1 MRILCDQHVDHR
13 YVHALRRTSGITVTT
28 VRHVM
33 SADAPDGEIASYAAA
48 NDWLVLTSDDDFFA
62 ERRAHG
68 LLFYQQLDNPTPS
81 DVAAAVQAIDEA
93 YDDNSTVVE
102 KVPDGWV

>member
-1 MRILCDQHVDHR
+1 MRIFCDQHVDHR
-13 YVHALRRTSGITVTT
+13 YVHALWRTGGITVTT

-33 SADAPDGEIASYAAA
+33 SADAPDGEVASYAAA
-48 NDWLVLTSDDDFFA
+48 NDPLVLTSDDDFFI

-68 LLFYQQLDNPTPS
+68 LLFYQQLNNPTPS
-81 DVAAAVQAIDEA
+81 DMAAAVQAIDEA

-102 KVPDGWV
+102 KVPHGWV